1 MEYINHPAEYS
12 APPPE
17 HRPKPELEYTALP
30 PEYGQKTY
38 PEPET
43 AEKGS
48 LLRRL
53 LVIPALLLTG
63 FLCFHSTKAAAEL
76 PDVTE
81 PLPVETTAPI
91 PEETAAPIPELPEGS
106 VILDVRYAVRDGDTV
121 LYEYEV
127 YTPTPSL
134 DATQEQIDAYEGP
147 IWPVSVYAQ
156 VTDASAQTAVLVYL
170 LLGLF
175 LPLFSGG
182 NTGAAALAGPTGGYL
197 WSYLL
202 MVPVIC
208 LFCAIPVKRRRSAYA
223 LALLGCLP
231 ALGLCYLC
239 GTLQFCFV
247 TGTGFRR
254 ALSLC
259 VAPFVGFDL
268 LKALAASLLGVELRR
283 RLARLWT

>member
-1 MEYINHPAEYS
+1 MSHA
-12 APPPE
+12 
-17 HRPKPELEYTALP
+17 K
-30 PEYGQKTY
+30 
-38 PEPET
+38 
-43 AEKGS
+43 
-48 LLRRL
+48 LRRML
-53 LVIPALLLTG
+53 LCAIFAA
-63 FLCFHSTKAAAEL
+63 FLCLLSPVVVPVGPVPFAMQIFAVMLCA
-76 PDVTE
+76 VT
-81 PLPVETTAPI
+81 
-91 PEETAAPIPELPEGS
+91 
-106 VILDVRYAVRDGDTV
+106 LD
-121 LYEYEV
+121 
-127 YTPTPSL
+127 
-134 DATQEQIDAYEGP
+134 
-147 IWPVSVYAQ
+147 WF
-156 VTDASAQTAVLVYL
+156 SAQTAVLVYL